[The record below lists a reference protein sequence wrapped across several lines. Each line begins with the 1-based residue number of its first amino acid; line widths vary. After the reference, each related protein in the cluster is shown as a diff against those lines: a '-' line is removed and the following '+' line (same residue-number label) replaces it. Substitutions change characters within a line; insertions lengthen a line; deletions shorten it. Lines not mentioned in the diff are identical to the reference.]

1 MLEETG
7 HGEWKEAECD
17 SAERGEAGRWVGLH
31 HRVRPTGRDFQVVL
45 RTRISVDGFNGE
57 TGIPLV
63 RGKITPAAASA
74 EEGRPPG

>member
-17 SAERGEAGRWVGLH
+17 SAERGGAGRWMGLH
-31 HRVRPTGRDFQVVL
+31 HRVRPTDRDFQVVL
-45 RTRISVDGFNGE
+45 RTWLSVDGFNGE